1 MLCGQILGK
10 ETHGSDTLSLLWPHG
25 IIAACGMILR
35 NLGMSTLET
44 VACQPHKQT
53 CQSWNCCCLIIILM
67 KKLNRRTMSFHLRMP
82 TRYICRDGSVLLA
95 KDFLGSK
102 TAVLYFLMIA
112 RC

>member
-53 CQSWNCCCLIIILM
+53 CQSRNCYCLIIILM
-67 KKLNRRTMSFHLRMP
+67 KQIEQAHDIFSLKNAYAIYIQRRQCA
-82 TRYICRDGSVLLA
+82 IG
-95 KDFLGSK
+95 
-102 TAVLYFLMIA
+102 
-112 RC
+112 